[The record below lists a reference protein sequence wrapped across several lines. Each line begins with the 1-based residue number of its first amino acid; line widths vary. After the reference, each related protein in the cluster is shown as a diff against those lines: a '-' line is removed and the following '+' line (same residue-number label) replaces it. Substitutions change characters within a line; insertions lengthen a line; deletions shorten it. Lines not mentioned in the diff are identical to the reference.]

1 MTAVTREVEI
11 HILIGQLY
19 RFGAAIY
26 RMHEFG
32 IASHGIYGKA
42 SGIAEHIQYALA
54 FGIMFQKRT
63 IFALIHKETGLLTSQ
78 PVDMEFQSI
87 LNSHIVSITTQNK
100 SVFLTEIS
108 LEWQSSFTL
117 IINILESVAHHFC
130 KSLSYFHSVDVHTHA
145 MRLHHGSLS
154 VAVDN
159 QSRQV
164 ITLTMHQ
171 SIGIIGSIVGNTH
184 SDTHLEGRIQTRAP
198 ELIIDGNIMERKDT
212 NCDGTYLIMSHS
224 NKIPGRS
231 DDTYNLT
238 FYDSLVHLSDSA
250 REDPRMKTFQG
261 LFLSPLQIYFLIHII
276 LLSIL
281 SILYLYYT
289 LLYMVS
295 R

>member
-1 MTAVTREVEI
+1 
-11 HILIGQLY
+11 
-19 RFGAAIY
+19 
-26 RMHEFG
+26 
-32 IASHGIYGKA
+32 
-42 SGIAEHIQYALA
+42 
-54 FGIMFQKRT
+54 MFQKRT
-63 IFALIHKETGLLTSQ
+63 VFALIHKETGLLTSQ
-78 PVDMEFQSI
+78 PIDMEFQPI

-108 LEWQSSFTL
+108 LEWQSCFTL

-159 QSRQV
+159 QSRQI

-171 SIGIIGSIVGNTH
+171 SIGIIGCVVGDAH
-184 SDTHLEGRIQTRAP
+184 SDTHPEGRVKTRAP
-198 ELIIDGNIMERKDT
+198 ELVIYGNIMERKNT

-224 NKIPGRS
+224 NKIPSRS

-238 FYDSLVHLSDSA
+238 FYDTFVHLRDST
-250 REDPRMKTFQG
+250 RKDPRMKTFQG
-261 LFLSPLQIYFLIHII
+261 LFLSPFQIYILIHII
-276 LLSIL
+276 LLCML

-289 LLYMVS
+289 LLYI
-295 R
+295 